1 MIPRH
6 ARPEAAAIW
15 APQTRAWIMFEIL
28 AHAADKLAELGLVPK
43 TVAAVVRDQDRDTAF
58 DAARFAEM
66 VGPEASRRLPTASE
80 LADTALAVQLS
91 RVTDLLI
98 DGVDLVM
105 TGLKRR
111 AFAHRLTA
119 VLDGGAPTTVG
130 LLLASHYAAFQRAK
144 ERLAMARFEVATCAL
159 AGPAGTFADTDPA
172 VEAHVAEQMGLFV
185 EPIATAGVP
194 RDRHAAYVAGLAV
207 VGASVERLAVEI
219 ARLQGAAPADD
230 LAGLG
235 RLLRAP
241 VIPALEAVARPGEP
255 DAAGEQ
261 ATAAEITLNLDLALN
276 RLAEMVD
283 ALTISPYNL
292 LNNIDNSSDNA
303 PLDLAHHF
311 RNVDTIFAR
320 AFGEQAMAE
329 VAN

>member
-6 ARPEAAAIW
+6 ARPEATAIW
-15 APQTRAWIMFEIL
+15 APQSRARIMFEIL
-28 AHAADKLAELGLVPK
+28 AHAADKLAEVGLVP
-43 TVAAVVRDQDRDTAF
+43 TAVAAVIRDQDRDAAF
-58 DAARFAEM
+58 DAAHLAEM
-66 VGPEASRRLPTASE
+66 VGPEASRPLPTASE

-91 RVTDLLI
+91 HATDLLI
-98 DGVDLVM
+98 DDVDKVM

-119 VLDGGAPTTVG
+119 VLDGGAPTTLG
-130 LLLASHYAAFQRAK
+130 LLLAGHYAAFQRAK

-207 VGASVERLAVEI
+207 VGASVERLAVEM
-219 ARLQGAAPADD
+219 ARLQGEAPADD

-235 RLLRAP
+235 RLLRAA
-241 VIPALEAVARPGEP
+241 VIPALEAVALPGEP
-255 DAAGEQ
+255 NPATEQ

-276 RLAEMVD
+276 RLAEMVE
-283 ALTISPYNL
+283 ALSISTYIL
-292 LNNIDNSSDNA
+292 LNNNNNILDGA

-320 AFGEQAMAE
+320 VFGEQAMAE